1 MITKS
6 FFSDDSN
13 ASLDKLKLQPHG
25 RSWAMLKL
33 LVMTSLLI
41 FVLFVLAPAPADAD
55 LINNGND
62 LIYDTDLNITWYNPS
77 VGNMTWDQANIWIT
91 NLNTLS
97 IGGVTGWRLPTAL
110 NYLNGSYPAYGYN
123 VTESE
128 PGHLYYEELGNSADM
143 YDNSTLITGPFANL
157 QSVNYWTSTT
167 DAKWA
172 GTPGKAF
179 AFSFITGSQGTA
191 FMDLAPSYSVLA
203 VHTGNISS
211 ASHTP
216 IPGAILLLGPG
227 LVCLAIIR
235 NKFMSH

>member
-1 MITKS
+1 M
-6 FFSDDSN
+6 
-13 ASLDKLKLQPHG
+13 A
-25 RSWAMLKL
+25 RL
-33 LVMTSLLI
+33 LAMTSLL
-41 FVLFVLAPAPADAD
+41 VLVLLVFSPAHAT

-77 VGNMTWDQANIWIT
+77 VGNMTWDQASIWIT
-91 NLNTLS
+91 SLNTLS

-128 PGHLYYEELGNSADM
+128 LGHLYYEELGNSADM
-143 YDNSTLITGPFANL
+143 YNNSTLITGPFTNL

-179 AFSFITGSQGTA
+179 AFSFITGGQGTA
-191 FMDLAPSYSVLA
+191 SMDLVASYSVLA
-203 VHTGNISS
+203 VHAGDISA

-227 LVCLAIIR
+227 LVCLAVIR
-235 NKFMSH
+235 KKFISH